1 MAQQVKMFAAKT
13 EDEFDS
19 CDPHGSS
26 NKFLKVV
33 IGQARHGVHTFNPS
47 T

>member
-1 MAQQVKMFAAKT
+1 MGTEKMDQQVKMFAAKT

-26 NKFLKVV
+26 N
-33 IGQARHGVHTFNPS
+33 
-47 T
+47 